1 MTNDGKNILNNV
13 KQMKIIFKDI
23 SRLLETV
30 DDLMEKNGWNPA
42 WKTKNLCLLQTS
54 TSLKKPHQWMPSEI
68 FRFYKKNDGYK
79 LSFASV
85 LLDDDLDENYTIS
98 EPLITAGY
106 FDLGDKKVDY
116 PDYGWPRI
124 YGFAKNEEDNGTITP
139 FKGGIELAKDRKYNF
154 PFESGEGFGWP
165 LTSIKN
171 TEDIQN
177 KIIIPLIKLLKD
189 NQ

>member
-1 MTNDGKNILNNV
+1 MSNDGENILNSV
-13 KQMKIIFKDI
+13 KQMKNIFKDV

-30 DDLMEKNGWNPA
+30 DGLMEKEEWIPA
-42 WKTKNLCLLQTS
+42 WKQRNLSILES
-54 TSLKKPHQWMPSEI
+54 SNSLINPDRWMPSEI
-68 FRFYKKNDGYK
+68 FRFYKKKDIPK

-177 KIIIPLIKLLKD
+177 KIIIPLIKLLKEK
-189 NQ
+189 